1 MKLLSKLTRNLRPN
15 YSPSN
20 LQLKRGGFRDN
31 LIILLQQS
39 IQECISRRS
48 ITTSPPPSALN
59 PFYSLPSHLPE
70 QKIRLGET
78 PRLGETEAAYPPS
91 NRRSPAHRKSKF
103 RPLGPRS
110 LRADLFP
117 GVPVGPAVVGSGWI
131 GGRCLVECGFRVVEA
146 RGLFWFLLRRLVW
159 AARARAAS
167 FR

>member
-39 IQECISRRS
+39 IQERISRRS

-103 RPLGPRS
+103 RPLGPRP

-117 GVPVGPAVVGSGWI
+117 GRRSGRS
-131 GGRCLVECGFRVVEA
+131 GGGWFRLD
-146 RGLFWFLLRRLVW
+146 RWPMLG
-159 AARARAAS
+159 
-167 FR
+167 